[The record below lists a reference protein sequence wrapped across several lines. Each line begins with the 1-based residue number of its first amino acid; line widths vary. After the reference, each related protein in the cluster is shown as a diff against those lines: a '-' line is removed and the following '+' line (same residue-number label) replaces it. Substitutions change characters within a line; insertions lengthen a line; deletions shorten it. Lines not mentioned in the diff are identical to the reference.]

1 MRPRT
6 AFALALGLGLSL
18 AACAQK
24 GPEPQLASS
33 SAQPSHAAAYGD
45 ELEHLSGRIQARSE
59 RARQIFSGFFG
70 YGKALK
76 SPKETWV
83 LQVYD
88 RADAAGRSSAYV
100 ARRHEVE
107 NAAGFFDKSGDD
119 IARKAGGAADF
130 ATKKAKCE
138 NVNAGGAV
146 VAALKGAYDDELH
159 DSLKEGNDAMTLIER
174 YRETMGKEDATAL
187 EKQADEIASA
197 SFVVYV
203 GLIEDRNEFR
213 RLLAEANDVGK
224 TADQYIADE
233 KAFQGEAGR
242 NDAEKKASEARIAE
256 MTKAKARIQP
266 AVEAAKPMD
275 AKLDKD
281 IEAIQKEYA
290 DAFKELRNQAKK

>member
-1 MRPRT
+1 MGTRS
-6 AFALALGLGLSL
+6 AFVLALGLGLSL

-33 SAQPSHAAAYGD
+33 ATQPSHAAAYGD
-45 ELEHLSGRIQARSE
+45 ELEHVSGRIQARSE
-59 RARQIFSGFFG
+59 RARAIFSGFFG

-76 SPKETWV
+76 APKETWV

-88 RADAAGRSSAYV
+88 RADAAGRSSAYA

-107 NAAGFFDKSGDD
+107 SAAGFFDKEGDD

-130 ATKKAKCE
+130 AVKKAKCE

-146 VAALKGAYDDELH
+146 VATLKDSYDDKLH
-159 DSLKEGNDAMTLIER
+159 DRLKDGNDAMTLIDR
-174 YRETMGKEDATAL
+174 YRETMGKEDAAAL

-197 SFVVYV
+197 SFVVSV
-203 GLIEDRNEFR
+203 GLIEDRTEFR
-213 RLLAEANDVGK
+213 RLLAEASDVAK

-233 KAFQGEAGR
+233 KTFQGEAGR
-242 NDAEKKASEARIAE
+242 TDAEKKASEARITE
-256 MTKAKARIQP
+256 MTKARSRIQP

-275 AKLDKD
+275 GKLDKD
-281 IEAIQKEYA
+281 IETIQKEYA
-290 DAFKELRNQAKK
+290 DAFKELRNQTKK